1 MGFEITYSSGREVHR
16 RNRVSRQVD
25 VFLGFS
31 LRTRL
36 RIYSKLAIKLR
47 QDAPFERTL
56 LKQAVWREK
65 RGAYSTARV
74 LREIV
79 RRMSADSMSFP
90 EACRPFVPNDEY
102 MQLAAGEKSNDLP
115 GAFDLICDT
124 KTRMKRLTKAVR
136 NVSWT
141 PLGYMA
147 INFAFIGMLAGNV
160 LPALAAMAKENGT
173 QSGSLE
179 TLLLISRFATPL
191 TGVVLLFLIIA
202 SIFGVI
208 YSLPRMT
215 GRVRVWLEWVPPYST
230 YRNVQGY
237 LWICGYLSYL
247 KTGIREEQA
256 LEAQIEHASPWLA
269 ERLRGILSLMIRK
282 SRSLPEALSE
292 TGFNFPSPDII
303 EDIDET
309 WGGRSDCDRLLSVSK
324 QWIDDLEEITLAQA
338 TAIRLFL
345 TVFTLL
351 VSGGLLMLGNLAA
364 TEMRP
369 PG

>member
-16 RNRVSRQVD
+16 RNRVARQMD

-47 QDAPFERTL
+47 QNAPFERTL

-115 GAFDLICDT
+115 DAFDLICDT
-124 KTRMKRLTKAVR
+124 KTRVQRLTKAVR
-136 NVSWT
+136 NVSWA
-141 PLGYMA
+141 PLGYMV
-147 INFAFIGMLAGNV
+147 INFVFISILAGNV
-160 LPALAAMAKENGT
+160 LPTLAKLANENGT
-173 QSGSLE
+173 KSSSLE
-179 TLLLISRFATPL
+179 MLLLISEYATPM
-191 TGVVLLFLIIA
+191 TGIVLLFLIIA
-202 SIFGVI
+202 SVIGVI
-208 YSLPRMT
+208 YSLSRMT
-215 GRVRVWLEWVPPYST
+215 GRVRRWLEWIPPYST

-237 LWICGYLSYL
+237 FWICGFLAYL
-247 KTGIREEQA
+247 KTGIREERA

-269 ERLRGILSLMIRK
+269 ERLRGIQMLMIRK
-282 SRSLPEALSE
+282 SHSLPEALSE
-292 TGFNFPSPDII
+292 TGFNFPCPDII

-309 WGGRSDCDRLLSVSK
+309 WGGITDCDRLLSVSK
-324 QWIDDLEEITLAQA
+324 QWIDDIEEVTLAQA
-338 TAIRLFL
+338 NAIRLLL
-345 TVFTLL
+345 TILTLI
-351 VSGGLLMLGNLAA
+351 VSGGLLVLGNLAGS
-364 TEMRP
+364 EMKP